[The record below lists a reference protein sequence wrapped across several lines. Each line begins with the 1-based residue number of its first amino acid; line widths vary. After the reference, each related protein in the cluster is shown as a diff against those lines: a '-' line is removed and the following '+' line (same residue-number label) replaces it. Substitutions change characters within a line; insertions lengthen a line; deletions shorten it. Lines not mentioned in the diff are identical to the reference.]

1 MTGIKII
8 GTGRYVPDLVASNED
23 FTKIVETSDEW
34 ITKRTGIKN
43 RHVSNGE
50 PTWYMGLK
58 AAERAIEN
66 AGIDPQEIDMLISTS
81 VTPDY
86 AFPALS
92 NLLLGK
98 LGIHGAFG
106 IDIECAC
113 AGFVFALDMAQ
124 RYIATEDDVKT
135 VLIVSPENITKYVD
149 YTDRSTCV
157 LFGDAAGAAVVQ
169 RGEKPA
175 YSFFETQGEG
185 AELMYAH
192 LVPPGNPFSDPEQ
205 VERYAE
211 LFPKGEGHYMYM
223 NGNKVYKYATR
234 ALPDA
239 VERVCAKAGIA
250 PEEIDLI
257 VPHQANLRILQT
269 AAKNLGLPMEKFSI
283 NIDRYGNTSSA
294 CIPVTLSELRE
305 SGRLREGD
313 RVLLAGFGAGLITGA
328 VLFEVER

>member
-1 MTGIKII
+1 MAGIKLI
-8 GTGRYVPDLVASNED
+8 GTGRYLPQRTVSNED
-23 FTKIVETSDEW
+23 FTRFLDTSDEW
-34 ITKRTGIKN
+34 ITTRTGI
-43 RHVSNGE
+43 RQRQISNGE

-58 AAERAIEN
+58 AAERAIED

-86 AFPALS
+86 AFPAQS
-92 NLLLGK
+92 NLLLER
-98 LGIHGAFG
+98 LGIRDAFG
-106 IDIECAC
+106 IDIQCAC
-113 AGFVFALDMAQ
+113 TGFVFGVDMAR
-124 RYIATEDDVKT
+124 RYLATQEDVNT
-135 VLIVSPENITKYVD
+135 VLIVSAENITKFAD
-149 YTDRSTCV
+149 YADRSTCV

-192 LVPPGNPFSDPEQ
+192 LVPPGNPFADPEQ

-223 NGNKVYKYATR
+223 NGNEVYKYATR

-305 SGRLREGD
+305 SGRLQEGD
-313 RVLLAGFGAGLITGA
+313 RMLLAGFGAGLITGA

>member
-1 MTGIKII
+1 
-8 GTGRYVPDLVASNED
+8 
-23 FTKIVETSDEW
+23 
-34 ITKRTGIKN
+34 
-43 RHVSNGE
+43 
-50 PTWYMGLK
+50 
-58 AAERAIEN
+58 
-66 AGIDPQEIDMLISTS
+66 
-81 VTPDY
+81 
-86 AFPALS
+86 
-92 NLLLGK
+92 
-98 LGIHGAFG
+98 
-106 IDIECAC
+106 
-113 AGFVFALDMAQ
+113 
-124 RYIATEDDVKT
+124 
-135 VLIVSPENITKYVD
+135 
-149 YTDRSTCV
+149 
-157 LFGDAAGAAVVQ
+157 
-169 RGEKPA
+169 
-175 YSFFETQGEG
+175 
-185 AELMYAH
+185 MYAH

-223 NGNKVYKYATR
+223 NGNEVYKYATR